1 MYFKQARSENFSK
14 SDRPKSA
21 VRFLVTH
28 FTANDG
34 DTAQNNCLYFAR
46 EIVKA
51 SANYFVDEIEVA
63 CSVPWYYPAYHCGG
77 RKYPNAKAPF
87 HGKCANYNSIA
98 VEMCSRKDKNGKFYI
113 PEETLE
119 NAAHFIAEQMIEFNI
134 PIDRVIRHYDV
145 TGKNCPAPL
154 VNERE
159 WVRFKKMVEM
169 EVQGM
174 KRYNKLEEIPA
185 GVLRDTIKKLMDEG
199 VVKGSS
205 DGLNLS
211 HDMVRTLVFMERMR
225 NADK

>member
-21 VRFLVTH
+21 VKYIVVH
-28 FTANDG
+28 FTAGNG
-34 DTAQNNCLYFAR
+34 DTAQNNCIYFAR

-51 SANYFVDEIEVA
+51 SANYFVDENGVC
-63 CSVPWYYPAYHCGG
+63 CSVPWYYPSYHCGG
-77 RKYPNAKAPF
+77 KKYTGAKAPF
-87 HGKCANYNSIA
+87 HGKCTNYNSIA
-98 VEMCSRKDKNGKFYI
+98 VELCSRRNSAGTFYFK
-113 PEETLE
+113 EETLE
-119 NAAHFIAEQMIEFNI
+119 NAAAFIAEQMIEFDV
-134 PIDRVIRHYDV
+134 PLARVIRHYDV
-145 TGKNCPAPL
+145 TGKACPAPL
-154 VNERE
+154 VHERE
-159 WVRFKKMVEM
+159 WARFKKMVEM

-185 GVLRDTIKKLMDEG
+185 GVLRDTIAKLMQEG